1 MKMNWVIAMNLAIN
15 RVNEFQS
22 GTLAILFASVLWGTT
37 GTAASFAPDL
47 SPLAIGAFSMGVG
60 GLLQA
65 GLAFRKIL
73 AALDKLLL
81 NKKLLAVSAL
91 ALAVYPLAFYSSMK
105 LSGVAIGTVVSI
117 ATAPFFSALLECL
130 ISKKNN
136 INKRWLTSFAIGVVG
151 IGLLVFSESSS
162 ANESGEDL
170 KLLGIAL
177 GLVAGLCYAIY
188 SWATKALIDKGIKS
202 QAAMGSIFGLGA
214 MLLLP
219 TLWFTGDNL
228 FSSQTNVLVISYL
241 TLIPQCLGYVAFS
254 FGLRHVTASSANL
267 LTLFEPVVA
276 AVLAVCV
283 VGELIP
289 FIGWLGMFLIVL
301 CLLIQSKPSKGTL

>member
-1 MKMNWVIAMNLAIN
+1 MNLAIN
-15 RVNEFQS
+15 RVNEFQT
-22 GTLAILFASVLWGTT
+22 GTLAILFASILWGTT

-65 GLAFRKIL
+65 GLAYRKIL
-73 AALDKLLL
+73 FAFDKLLQ

-136 INKRWLTSFAIGVVG
+136 INKHWLTSFAIGVVG

-162 ANESGEDL
+162 ANESGDDL
-170 KLLGIAL
+170 KLLGITL
-177 GLVAGLCYAIY
+177 GLLAGLCYAIY
-188 SWATKALIDKGIKS
+188 SWATKALIDKDIKS

-219 TLWFTGDNL
+219 TLWFTGENL

-289 FIGWLGMFLIVL
+289 FTGWLGMSLIVL
-301 CLLIQSKPSKGTL
+301 CLFMQSKPSKGTL

>member
-1 MKMNWVIAMNLAIN
+1 MNLAIN
-15 RVNEFQS
+15 RVNEFQT
-22 GTLAILFASVLWGTT
+22 GTLAILFASILWGTT

-60 GLLQA
+60 GLMQA
-65 GLAFRKIL
+65 GLAYRKIL
-73 AALDKLLL
+73 FAFDKLLQ

-130 ISKKNN
+130 ISKKNS

-162 ANESGEDL
+162 ANESGDDL

-177 GLVAGLCYAIY
+177 GLLAGLCYAIY

-219 TLWFTGDNL
+219 TLWFTGENL
-228 FSSQTNVLVISYL
+228 LSSQINVLVISYL
-241 TLIPQCLGYVAFS
+241 TLIPQCLGYIAFS

-289 FIGWLGMFLIVL
+289 FTGWLGMSLIVL
-301 CLLIQSKPSKGTL
+301 CLFIQSKPSKGTL

>member
-1 MKMNWVIAMNLAIN
+1 MNLVIN
-15 RVNEFQS
+15 RVNEFQT
-22 GTLAILFASVLWGTT
+22 GTLAILFASILWGTT

-60 GLLQA
+60 GLMQA
-65 GLAFRKIL
+65 GLAYRKIL
-73 AALDKLLL
+73 FAFDKLLQ
-81 NKKLLAVSAL
+81 NKKLLTVSAL
-91 ALAVYPLAFYSSMK
+91 ALAIYPLAFYSSMK

-151 IGLLVFSESSS
+151 IGLLVFSESESVSES
-162 ANESGEDL
+162 ADDL
-170 KLLGIAL
+170 KLFGIAL

-188 SWATKALIDKGIKS
+188 SWATKALIDKDIES

-219 TLWFTGDNL
+219 TLWFSGDNL

>member
-1 MKMNWVIAMNLAIN
+1 MNLAIN
-15 RVNEFQS
+15 RVNEFQT
-22 GTLAILFASVLWGTT
+22 GTLAIVFASVLWGTT

-60 GLLQA
+60 GIMQA
-65 GLAFRKIL
+65 GLAYRKIL
-73 AALDKLLL
+73 FAFDKLLQ

-117 ATAPFFSALLECL
+117 STAPFFSALLECL
-130 ISKKNN
+130 ISKNNN

-151 IGLLVFSESSS
+151 IGMLVFSESSS
-162 ANESGEDL
+162 ASDSGDDL
-170 KLLGIAL
+170 KLLGIGL

-219 TLWFTGDNL
+219 TLWFTGENL

-254 FGLRHVTASSANL
+254 FGLRHITASSANL

-289 FIGWLGMFLIVL
+289 FTGWFGMSLIVL
-301 CLLIQSKPSKGTL
+301 CLLIQSKPS

>member
-1 MKMNWVIAMNLAIN
+1 MNLAIN
-15 RVNEFQS
+15 RVNEFQT
-22 GTLAILFASVLWGTT
+22 GTLAILFASILWGTT

-60 GLLQA
+60 GLMQA
-65 GLAFRKIL
+65 GLAYRKIL
-73 AALDKLLL
+73 FAFDKLLQ

-105 LSGVAIGTVVSI
+105 LSGVAVGTVVSI

-151 IGLLVFSESSS
+151 IGLLVFSESS
-162 ANESGEDL
+162 ATNESGDDL

-177 GLVAGLCYAIY
+177 GLLAGLCYAIY

-219 TLWFTGDNL
+219 TLWFTGENL
-228 FSSQTNVLVISYL
+228 FSSQINVLVISYL
-241 TLIPQCLGYVAFS
+241 TLIPQCLGYIAFS

-301 CLLIQSKPSKGTL
+301 CLFIQSKPAKRTL

>member
-1 MKMNWVIAMNLAIN
+1 MNLAIN
-15 RVNEFQS
+15 RVNEFQT
-22 GTLAILFASVLWGTT
+22 GTLAILFASILWGTT

-60 GLLQA
+60 GLMQA
-65 GLAFRKIL
+65 GLAYRKIL
-73 AALDKLLL
+73 FAFDKLLQ
-81 NKKLLAVSAL
+81 NKRLLAVSAL

-162 ANESGEDL
+162 TNESGDDL

-177 GLVAGLCYAIY
+177 GLLAGLCYAIY

-219 TLWFTGDNL
+219 TLWFTGENL
-228 FSSQTNVLVISYL
+228 CSSQINVLVISYL
-241 TLIPQCLGYVAFS
+241 TLIPQCLGYIAFS

-289 FIGWLGMFLIVL
+289 FTGWLGMSLIVL
-301 CLLIQSKPSKGTL
+301 CLFIQSKPSKGTL

>member
-1 MKMNWVIAMNLAIN
+1 MNLAIN
-15 RVNEFQS
+15 RVNEFQT
-22 GTLAILFASVLWGTT
+22 GTLAILFASILWGTT

-60 GLLQA
+60 GLMQA
-65 GLAFRKIL
+65 GLAYRKIL
-73 AALDKLLL
+73 FAFDKLLQ
-81 NKKLLAVSAL
+81 NKRLLAVSAL

-151 IGLLVFSESSS
+151 IGLLVFSEASS
-162 ANESGEDL
+162 ANESGDDL

-177 GLVAGLCYAIY
+177 GLLAGLCYAIY

-219 TLWFTGDNL
+219 TLWFTGENL
-228 FSSQTNVLVISYL
+228 FSSQINVLVISYL
-241 TLIPQCLGYVAFS
+241 TLIPQCVGYIAFS

-289 FIGWLGMFLIVL
+289 FTGWLGMSLIVL

>member
-1 MKMNWVIAMNLAIN
+1 MNLAIN
-15 RVNEFQS
+15 RVNEFQT
-22 GTLAILFASVLWGTT
+22 GTLAILFASILWGTT

-60 GLLQA
+60 GLMQA
-65 GLAFRKIL
+65 GLAYRKIL
-73 AALDKLLL
+73 FAFDKLLQ

-151 IGLLVFSESSS
+151 IGLLVFSEASS
-162 ANESGEDL
+162 ANESGDDL

-177 GLVAGLCYAIY
+177 GLLAGLCYAIY

-219 TLWFTGDNL
+219 TLWFTGENL
-228 FSSQTNVLVISYL
+228 FSSQINVLVISYL
-241 TLIPQCLGYVAFS
+241 TLIPPCLGYIAFS

-289 FIGWLGMFLIVL
+289 FTGWLGMFLIVL

>member
-1 MKMNWVIAMNLAIN
+1 MNLAIN
-15 RVNEFQS
+15 RVNEFQT
-22 GTLAILFASVLWGTT
+22 GTLAILFASILWGTT

-60 GLLQA
+60 GLMQA
-65 GLAFRKIL
+65 GLAYRKIL
-73 AALDKLLL
+73 FAFDKLLQ
-81 NKKLLAVSAL
+81 NKRLLAVSAL

-162 ANESGEDL
+162 TNESGDDL

-177 GLVAGLCYAIY
+177 GLLAGLCYAIY

-202 QAAMGSIFGLGA
+202 QAAMGSIFCLGA

-219 TLWFTGDNL
+219 TLWFTGENL
-228 FSSQTNVLVISYL
+228 FSSQINVLVISYL
-241 TLIPQCLGYVAFS
+241 TLIPQCVGYIAFS

>member
-1 MKMNWVIAMNLAIN
+1 MNLALN
-15 RVNEFQS
+15 RVNELQT
-22 GTLAILFASVLWGTT
+22 GTLAILFASILWGTT

-60 GLLQA
+60 GLMQA
-65 GLAFRKIL
+65 GLAYRKIL
-73 AALDKLLL
+73 FAFDKLLQ
-81 NKKLLAVSAL
+81 NKKLLVVSAV

-136 INKRWLTSFAIGVVG
+136 INRRWLTSFAIGVIG

-241 TLIPQCLGYVAFS
+241 TLIPQCLGYIAFS

-289 FIGWLGMFLIVL
+289 FTGWLGMSLIVL
-301 CLLIQSKPSKGTL
+301 CLFIQSKPSKGTL

>member
-1 MKMNWVIAMNLAIN
+1 MNLAIN
-15 RVNEFQS
+15 RVNEFQT
-22 GTLAILFASVLWGTT
+22 GTLAILFASILWGTT

-60 GLLQA
+60 GLMQA
-65 GLAFRKIL
+65 GLAYRKIL
-73 AALDKLLL
+73 FAFDKLLQ
-81 NKKLLAVSAL
+81 NKRLLAVSAL

-136 INKRWLTSFAIGVVG
+136 INQRWLTSFSIGVVG

-162 ANESGEDL
+162 TNESGDDL

-219 TLWFTGDNL
+219 TLWFTGENL
-228 FSSQTNVLVISYL
+228 FSSQINVLVISYL

>member
-1 MKMNWVIAMNLAIN
+1 MNLAIN
-15 RVNEFQS
+15 RVNEFQT
-22 GTLAILFASVLWGTT
+22 GTLAILFASILWGTT

-60 GLLQA
+60 GLMQA
-65 GLAFRKIL
+65 GLAYRKIL
-73 AALDKLLL
+73 FAFDKLFQ
-81 NKKLLAVSAL
+81 NKKLLAVSAV

-136 INKRWLTSFAIGVVG
+136 INRRWLTSFAIGVVG

-214 MLLLP
+214 MLVLP
-219 TLWFTGDNL
+219 TLWFTGENL
-228 FSSQTNVLVISYL
+228 FSSQINVLVISYL
-241 TLIPQCLGYVAFS
+241 TLIPQCLGYIAFS

-289 FIGWLGMFLIVL
+289 FTGWLGMSLIVL
-301 CLLIQSKPSKGTL
+301 CLFIQSKPSKGTL

>member
-1 MKMNWVIAMNLAIN
+1 MNLAIN
-15 RVNEFQS
+15 RVNEFQT
-22 GTLAILFASVLWGTT
+22 GTLAILFASILWGTT

-60 GLLQA
+60 GLMQA
-65 GLAFRKIL
+65 GLAYRKIL
-73 AALDKLLL
+73 FAFDKLLQ

-136 INKRWLTSFAIGVVG
+136 INKRWLINFAIGVVG

-162 ANESGEDL
+162 TNESGDDL

-177 GLVAGLCYAIY
+177 GLLAGLCYAIY

-289 FIGWLGMFLIVL
+289 FTGWLGMSLIVL
-301 CLLIQSKPSKGTL
+301 CLFIQSKPPKGTL

>member
-1 MKMNWVIAMNLAIN
+1 MNLAIN
-15 RVNEFQS
+15 RVNEFQT
-22 GTLAILFASVLWGTT
+22 GTLAILFASILWGTT

-60 GLLQA
+60 GLMQA
-65 GLAFRKIL
+65 GLAYRKIL
-73 AALDKLLL
+73 FAFDKLLQ

-136 INKRWLTSFAIGVVG
+136 INRRWLTSFAIGVVG

-170 KLLGIAL
+170 KLLGIGL

-219 TLWFTGDNL
+219 TLWFTGENL
-228 FSSQTNVLVISYL
+228 FSSQINVLVISYL
-241 TLIPQCLGYVAFS
+241 TLIPQCVGYIAFS

>member
-1 MKMNWVIAMNLAIN
+1 MNLAIN
-15 RVNEFQS
+15 RINEFQT
-22 GTLAILFASVLWGTT
+22 GTLAILFASILWGTT

-60 GLLQA
+60 GLMQA
-65 GLAFRKIL
+65 GLAYRKIL
-73 AALDKLLL
+73 FAFDKLLQ
-81 NKKLLAVSAL
+81 NKRLLAVSAL

-162 ANESGEDL
+162 KNESGDDL

-177 GLVAGLCYAIY
+177 GLLAGLCYAIY

-214 MLLLP
+214 MMLLP
-219 TLWFTGDNL
+219 TLWFTGENL

-289 FIGWLGMFLIVL
+289 FIGWLGMSLIVL
-301 CLLIQSKPSKGTL
+301 CLLIQSKPAKETP

>member
-1 MKMNWVIAMNLAIN
+1 MNLAIN
-15 RVNEFQS
+15 RVNEFQT
-22 GTLAILFASVLWGTT
+22 GTLAILFASILWGTT

-60 GLLQA
+60 GLMQA
-65 GLAFRKIL
+65 GLAYRKIL
-73 AALDKLLL
+73 FAFDKLLQ

-162 ANESGEDL
+162 TNESGDDL

-177 GLVAGLCYAIY
+177 GLLAGLCYAIY
-188 SWATKALIDKGIKS
+188 SWATKALIDKDIES

-219 TLWFTGDNL
+219 TLWFTGENL
-228 FSSQTNVLVISYL
+228 FSSQINVLVISYL
-241 TLIPQCLGYVAFS
+241 TLIPQCLGYIAFS

>member
-1 MKMNWVIAMNLAIN
+1 MNLAIN
-15 RVNEFQS
+15 RVNEFQT
-22 GTLAILFASVLWGTT
+22 GTLAILFASILWGTT

-60 GLLQA
+60 GLMQA
-65 GLAFRKIL
+65 GLAYRKIL
-73 AALDKLLL
+73 FAFDELLQS
-81 NKKLLAVSAL
+81 KKLLAVSAL

-151 IGLLVFSESSS
+151 IGLLVFSESS
-162 ANESGEDL
+162 ATNESGDDL

-188 SWATKALIDKGIKS
+188 SWATKALIDKDIES

-219 TLWFTGDNL
+219 TLWFTGENL
-228 FSSQTNVLVISYL
+228 FSSQINVLVISYL
-241 TLIPQCLGYVAFS
+241 TLIPQCLGYIAFS

>member
-1 MKMNWVIAMNLAIN
+1 MNLAIN
-15 RVNEFQS
+15 RVNEFQT
-22 GTLAILFASVLWGTT
+22 GTLAILFASILWGTT
-37 GTAASFAPDL
+37 GTVASFAPDL

-60 GLLQA
+60 GLMQA
-65 GLAFRKIL
+65 GLAYRKIL
-73 AALDKLLL
+73 FAFDKLLQ

-162 ANESGEDL
+162 TNESGDDL

-188 SWATKALIDKGIKS
+188 SWATKALIDKDIES

-219 TLWFTGDNL
+219 TLWFTGENL
-228 FSSQTNVLVISYL
+228 FSSQINVLVISYL
-241 TLIPQCLGYVAFS
+241 TLIPQCLGYIAFS

>member
-1 MKMNWVIAMNLAIN
+1 MNLAIN
-15 RVNEFQS
+15 RVNEFQT
-22 GTLAILFASVLWGTT
+22 GTLAILFASILWGTT

-60 GLLQA
+60 GLIQA
-65 GLAFRKIL
+65 GLAYRKIL
-73 AALDKLLL
+73 FAFDKLLQ

-162 ANESGEDL
+162 ANESGDDL
-170 KLLGIAL
+170 KLLGIGL

-228 FSSQTNVLVISYL
+228 FSSQINVLVISYL
-241 TLIPQCLGYVAFS
+241 TLIPQCLGYIAFS

-289 FIGWLGMFLIVL
+289 FIGWLGMSLIVL
-301 CLLIQSKPSKGTL
+301 CLFIQSNPSKGTL

>member
-1 MKMNWVIAMNLAIN
+1 MNLAIN
-15 RVNEFQS
+15 RVNEFQT
-22 GTLAILFASVLWGTT
+22 GTLAILFASILWGTT

-60 GLLQA
+60 GLMQA
-65 GLAFRKIL
+65 GLAYRKIL
-73 AALDKLLL
+73 FAFDKLLQ
-81 NKKLLAVSAL
+81 NKKLLTVSAL

-130 ISKKNN
+130 ISKENN
-136 INKRWLTSFAIGVVG
+136 INKRWLTSFSIGVVG

-162 ANESGEDL
+162 TNESGDDL

-219 TLWFTGDNL
+219 TLWFTGENL

>member
-1 MKMNWVIAMNLAIN
+1 MNLAIN
-15 RVNEFQS
+15 RVNEFQT
-22 GTLAILFASVLWGTT
+22 GTLAILFASILWGTT
-37 GTAASFAPDL
+37 GTVASFAPDL

-60 GLLQA
+60 GLMQA
-65 GLAFRKIL
+65 GLAYRKIL
-73 AALDKLLL
+73 FAFDKLLQ
-81 NKKLLAVSAL
+81 NKKLLGVSAV

-151 IGLLVFSESSS
+151 IGLLVFSESSTT
-162 ANESGEDL
+162 NESGDDL

-177 GLVAGLCYAIY
+177 GLLAGLCYAIY

-219 TLWFTGDNL
+219 TLWFTGENL
-228 FSSQTNVLVISYL
+228 FSSQINVLVISYL

>member
-1 MKMNWVIAMNLAIN
+1 MNLAIN
-15 RVNEFQS
+15 RVNEFQT
-22 GTLAILFASVLWGTT
+22 GTLAILFASILWGTT

-60 GLLQA
+60 GLMQA
-65 GLAFRKIL
+65 GLAYRKIL
-73 AALDKLLL
+73 LALDKLLQ

-151 IGLLVFSESSS
+151 IGLLVFSESESVSES
-162 ANESGEDL
+162 ADDL
-170 KLLGIAL
+170 KLFGIAL
-177 GLVAGLCYAIY
+177 GLLAGLCYAIY

-219 TLWFTGDNL
+219 TLWFTGENL
-228 FSSQTNVLVISYL
+228 FSSQINVLVISYL
-241 TLIPQCLGYVAFS
+241 TLIPQCLGYIAFS

-289 FIGWLGMFLIVL
+289 FTGWLGMFLIVL

>member
-1 MKMNWVIAMNLAIN
+1 MNLAIN
-15 RVNEFQS
+15 RVNEFQT
-22 GTLAILFASVLWGTT
+22 GTLAILFASILWGTT

-60 GLLQA
+60 GLMQA
-65 GLAFRKIL
+65 GLAYRKIL
-73 AALDKLLL
+73 FAFDKLLQ
-81 NKKLLAVSAL
+81 NKKLLGVSAV

-162 ANESGEDL
+162 TNESGDDL

-177 GLVAGLCYAIY
+177 GLLSGLCYAIY
-188 SWATKALIDKGIKS
+188 SWATKALIDKDIES

-219 TLWFTGDNL
+219 TLWFTGENL
-228 FSSQTNVLVISYL
+228 FSSQINVLVISYL
-241 TLIPQCLGYVAFS
+241 TLIPQCLGYIAFS

-301 CLLIQSKPSKGTL
+301 CLLIQSKPAKGTL

>member
-1 MKMNWVIAMNLAIN
+1 MNLAIN
-15 RVNEFQS
+15 RVNEFQT
-22 GTLAILFASVLWGTT
+22 GTLAILFASILWGTT

-60 GLLQA
+60 GLMQA
-65 GLAFRKIL
+65 GLAYRKIL
-73 AALDKLLL
+73 FAFDKLLQ
-81 NKKLLAVSAL
+81 NKRLLAVSAL

-162 ANESGEDL
+162 KNESGDDL

-177 GLVAGLCYAIY
+177 GLLAGLCYAIY

-214 MLLLP
+214 MMLLP

-228 FSSQTNVLVISYL
+228 FSSHTNVLVISYL

-267 LTLFEPVVA
+267 LTLFEPVIA

-289 FIGWLGMFLIVL
+289 FIGWLGMSLIVL
-301 CLLIQSKPSKGTL
+301 CLFIQSKPAKGTL

>member
-1 MKMNWVIAMNLAIN
+1 MNLAIN
-15 RVNEFQS
+15 RVNEFQT
-22 GTLAILFASVLWGTT
+22 GTLAILFASILWGTT

-60 GLLQA
+60 GLMQA
-65 GLAFRKIL
+65 GLAYRKIL
-73 AALDKLLL
+73 FAFDKLMQ
-81 NKKLLAVSAL
+81 NKRLLAVSAL

-162 ANESGEDL
+162 TNESGDDL

-219 TLWFTGDNL
+219 TLWFTGENL

>member
-1 MKMNWVIAMNLAIN
+1 MNLAIN
-15 RVNEFQS
+15 RVNELQT
-22 GTLAILFASVLWGTT
+22 GTLAILFASILWGTT

-60 GLLQA
+60 GLMQA
-65 GLAFRKIL
+65 GLAYRQIL
-73 AALDKLLL
+73 FAFDKLLQ

-162 ANESGEDL
+162 ANESGDDL
-170 KLLGIAL
+170 KLLGIGL

-228 FSSQTNVLVISYL
+228 FSSQINVLVISYL
-241 TLIPQCLGYVAFS
+241 TLIPQCLGYIAFS

-289 FIGWLGMFLIVL
+289 FTGWLGMSLIVL
-301 CLLIQSKPSKGTL
+301 CLFIQSKPSKGTL

>member
-1 MKMNWVIAMNLAIN
+1 MNLAIN
-15 RVNEFQS
+15 RVNEFQT
-22 GTLAILFASVLWGTT
+22 GTLAILFASILWGTT

-60 GLLQA
+60 GLMQA
-65 GLAFRKIL
+65 GLAYRKIL
-73 AALDKLLL
+73 FAFDKLLQ

-136 INKRWLTSFAIGVVG
+136 INLRWLTSFAIGVVG
-151 IGLLVFSESSS
+151 IGLLVFSEASS

-170 KLLGIAL
+170 KLLGIGL

-228 FSSQTNVLVISYL
+228 FSSEINVLVISYL
-241 TLIPQCLGYVAFS
+241 TLIPQCLGYIAFS

-289 FIGWLGMFLIVL
+289 FTGWLGMSLIVL
-301 CLLIQSKPSKGTL
+301 CLFIQSKPSKGTL

>member
-1 MKMNWVIAMNLAIN
+1 MNLAIN
-15 RVNEFQS
+15 RVNEFQT
-22 GTLAILFASVLWGTT
+22 GTLAILFASILWGTT

-60 GLLQA
+60 GLMQA
-65 GLAFRKIL
+65 GLAYRKIL
-73 AALDKLLL
+73 FAFDKLLQ

-91 ALAVYPLAFYSSMK
+91 ALAIYPLAFYSSMK

-162 ANESGEDL
+162 TNESGDDL
-170 KLLGIAL
+170 KLFGIAL
-177 GLVAGLCYAIY
+177 GLLAGLCYAIY

-219 TLWFTGDNL
+219 TLWFTGENL
-228 FSSQTNVLVISYL
+228 FSSQINVLVISYL
-241 TLIPQCLGYVAFS
+241 TLIPQCLGYIAFS

-289 FIGWLGMFLIVL
+289 FTGWLGMSLIVL
-301 CLLIQSKPSKGTL
+301 CLFIQSKPSKGTL

>member
-1 MKMNWVIAMNLAIN
+1 MNLAIN
-15 RVNEFQS
+15 RVNEFQT
-22 GTLAILFASVLWGTT
+22 GTLAILFASILWGTT

-60 GLLQA
+60 GLMQA
-65 GLAFRKIL
+65 GLAYRKIL
-73 AALDKLLL
+73 FAFDKLMQ
-81 NKKLLAVSAL
+81 NKKLLTVSAL

-162 ANESGEDL
+162 ANESGDDL
-170 KLLGIAL
+170 KLLGIGL

-241 TLIPQCLGYVAFS
+241 TLIPQCLGYIAFS

-289 FIGWLGMFLIVL
+289 FTGWLGMSLIVL
-301 CLLIQSKPSKGTL
+301 CLFIQSKPSKGTL

>member
-1 MKMNWVIAMNLAIN
+1 MNLAIN
-15 RVNEFQS
+15 RVNEFQT
-22 GTLAILFASVLWGTT
+22 GTLAILFASILWGTT

-60 GLLQA
+60 GLMQA
-65 GLAFRKIL
+65 GLAYRKIL
-73 AALDKLLL
+73 FAFDKLLQ
-81 NKKLLAVSAL
+81 NKKLLAVSAV

-136 INKRWLTSFAIGVVG
+136 INLRWLTSFAIGVVG

-170 KLLGIAL
+170 KLLGIGL

-228 FSSQTNVLVISYL
+228 FSSQANVLVISYL
-241 TLIPQCLGYVAFS
+241 TLIPQCLGYIAFS

-289 FIGWLGMFLIVL
+289 FTGWLGMSLIVL
-301 CLLIQSKPSKGTL
+301 CLFIQSKPSKGTL

>member
-1 MKMNWVIAMNLAIN
+1 MNLAIN
-15 RVNEFQS
+15 RVNEFQT
-22 GTLAILFASVLWGTT
+22 GTLAILFASILWGTT

-47 SPLAIGAFSMGVG
+47 SPLAIGAFSMGIG
-60 GLLQA
+60 GLMQA
-65 GLAFRKIL
+65 GLAYRKIL
-73 AALDKLLL
+73 FAFDKLLQ

-162 ANESGEDL
+162 TNESGDDL
-170 KLLGIAL
+170 KLFGIAL
-177 GLVAGLCYAIY
+177 GLLAGLCYAIY

-219 TLWFTGDNL
+219 TLWFTSDNL
-228 FSSQTNVLVISYL
+228 FSSQINVLVISYL
-241 TLIPQCLGYVAFS
+241 TLIPQCLGYIAFS

>member
-1 MKMNWVIAMNLAIN
+1 MNLAIN
-15 RVNEFQS
+15 RVNEFQM
-22 GTLAILFASVLWGTT
+22 GTLAILFASILWGTT

-60 GLLQA
+60 GLMQA
-65 GLAFRKIL
+65 GLAYRKIL
-73 AALDKLLL
+73 FAFDKLLQ

-91 ALAVYPLAFYSSMK
+91 ALAIYPLAFYSSMK

-162 ANESGEDL
+162 TNESGDDL
-170 KLLGIAL
+170 KLFGIAL
-177 GLVAGLCYAIY
+177 GLLAGLCYAIY

-219 TLWFTGDNL
+219 TLWFTGENL
-228 FSSQTNVLVISYL
+228 FSSQINVLVISYL
-241 TLIPQCLGYVAFS
+241 TLIPQCLGYIAFS

>member
-1 MKMNWVIAMNLAIN
+1 MNLAIN
-15 RVNEFQS
+15 RVNEFQT
-22 GTLAILFASVLWGTT
+22 GTLAILFASILWGTT

-60 GLLQA
+60 GLMQS
-65 GLAFRKIL
+65 GLAYRKIL
-73 AALDKLLL
+73 LAFDKLLQ

-91 ALAVYPLAFYSSMK
+91 ALAIYPLAFYSSMK

-162 ANESGEDL
+162 TNESGDDL

-219 TLWFTGDNL
+219 TLWFTGENL
-228 FSSQTNVLVISYL
+228 FSSQINVLVISYL
-241 TLIPQCLGYVAFS
+241 TLIPQCLGYIAFS

-301 CLLIQSKPSKGTL
+301 CLLIQSKPAKGTL

>member
-1 MKMNWVIAMNLAIN
+1 MNLAIN
-15 RVNEFQS
+15 RVNEFQT
-22 GTLAILFASVLWGTT
+22 GTLAILFASILWGTT

-47 SPLAIGAFSMGVG
+47 SPLAIGAFSMGFG
-60 GLLQA
+60 GLMQA
-65 GLAFRKIL
+65 GLAYRKIL
-73 AALDKLLL
+73 FAFDKLLQ
-81 NKKLLAVSAL
+81 NKRLLAVSAL

-117 ATAPFFSALLECL
+117 ATAPFFSAVLECL
-130 ISKKNN
+130 ISKNNN

-151 IGLLVFSESSS
+151 IGMLVLSESSS
-162 ANESGEDL
+162 ANEPGDDL

-177 GLVAGLCYAIY
+177 GLLAGLCYAIY

-214 MLLLP
+214 ILLLP

-289 FIGWLGMFLIVL
+289 FIGWLGMSLIVL
-301 CLLIQSKPSKGTL
+301 CLLIQSKPAKETP

>member
-1 MKMNWVIAMNLAIN
+1 MNLAIN
-15 RVNEFQS
+15 RVNEFQT
-22 GTLAILFASVLWGTT
+22 GTLAILFASILWGST

-60 GLLQA
+60 GLMQA
-65 GLAFRKIL
+65 GLACRKIL
-73 AALDKLLL
+73 FAFDKLLQ

-151 IGLLVFSESSS
+151 IGMLVFSESSS
-162 ANESGEDL
+162 TNESGDDL

-177 GLVAGLCYAIY
+177 GLLAGLCYAIY

-214 MLLLP
+214 MMLLP
-219 TLWFTGDNL
+219 TLWFTGENL

-241 TLIPQCLGYVAFS
+241 TLIPQCLGYIAFS

-289 FIGWLGMFLIVL
+289 FTGWLGMSLIVL
-301 CLLIQSKPSKGTL
+301 CLFIQSKPSKGTL

>member
-1 MKMNWVIAMNLAIN
+1 MNLAIN
-15 RVNEFQS
+15 RVNEFQT
-22 GTLAILFASVLWGTT
+22 GTLAILFASILWGTT

-60 GLLQA
+60 GLMQA
-65 GLAFRKIL
+65 GLAYRKIL
-73 AALDKLLL
+73 FAFDKLLQ
-81 NKKLLAVSAL
+81 NKRLLTVSAL

-105 LSGVAIGTVVSI
+105 LSGVAIGTVISI

-162 ANESGEDL
+162 TNESGDDL

-188 SWATKALIDKGIKS
+188 SWATKALIDKGIES

-214 MLLLP
+214 TLLLP
-219 TLWFTGDNL
+219 TLWFTGENL
-228 FSSQTNVLVISYL
+228 FSSQINVLVISYL

-254 FGLRHVTASSANL
+254 FGLRHVTASRANL

>member
-1 MKMNWVIAMNLAIN
+1 MNLAIN
-15 RVNEFQS
+15 RVNEFQT
-22 GTLAILFASVLWGTT
+22 GTLAILFASILWGTT

-60 GLLQA
+60 GLMQA
-65 GLAFRKIL
+65 GLAYRKIL
-73 AALDKLLL
+73 LAFDKLLQ

-162 ANESGEDL
+162 TNESGDVL

-188 SWATKALIDKGIKS
+188 SWATKALIDKDIES

-219 TLWFTGDNL
+219 TLWFTGENL
-228 FSSQTNVLVISYL
+228 FSSQINVLVISYL
-241 TLIPQCLGYVAFS
+241 TLIPQCLGYIAFS

>member
-1 MKMNWVIAMNLAIN
+1 MNLAIN
-15 RVNEFQS
+15 RVNEFQT
-22 GTLAILFASVLWGTT
+22 GTLAILFASILWGTT

-60 GLLQA
+60 GLMQA
-65 GLAFRKIL
+65 GLAYRKIL
-73 AALDKLLL
+73 FAFDKLLQ
-81 NKKLLAVSAL
+81 NKKLLAVSAV

-241 TLIPQCLGYVAFS
+241 TLIPQCLGYIAFS

-289 FIGWLGMFLIVL
+289 FIGWLGMSLIVL
-301 CLLIQSKPSKGTL
+301 CLFIQSKPSKGTL

>member
-1 MKMNWVIAMNLAIN
+1 MNLAIN
-15 RVNEFQS
+15 RVNELQT
-22 GTLAILFASVLWGTT
+22 GTLAILFASILWGTT

-60 GLLQA
+60 GLMQA
-65 GLAFRKIL
+65 GLAYRKIL
-73 AALDKLLL
+73 FAFDKLLQ
-81 NKKLLAVSAL
+81 NKKLLAVSAV

-241 TLIPQCLGYVAFS
+241 TLIPQCLGYIA
-254 FGLRHVTASSANL
+254 
-267 LTLFEPVVA
+267 
-276 AVLAVCV
+276 
-283 VGELIP
+283 
-289 FIGWLGMFLIVL
+289 
-301 CLLIQSKPSKGTL
+301 

>member
-1 MKMNWVIAMNLAIN
+1 MNLAIN
-15 RVNEFQS
+15 RVNEFQT
-22 GTLAILFASVLWGTT
+22 GTLAILFASILWGTT

-60 GLLQA
+60 GLMQA
-65 GLAFRKIL
+65 GLAYRKIL
-73 AALDKLLL
+73 LAFDKLLQ

-91 ALAVYPLAFYSSMK
+91 ALAIYPLAFYSSMK

-130 ISKKNN
+130 ISKNNN
-136 INKRWLTSFAIGVVG
+136 INKRWLTSFSIGVVG

-162 ANESGEDL
+162 TNESGDDL

-188 SWATKALIDKGIKS
+188 SWATKALIDKDIES

-228 FSSQTNVLVISYL
+228 FSSQINVLVISYL
-241 TLIPQCLGYVAFS
+241 TLIPQCLGYIAFS